1 MSKYP
6 KVNYIGNKEKIT
18 EWIIDEFP
26 IKKGTVLDLF
36 SGGCSV
42 SYALKENGFSVI
54 SNDVLYSNFIISK
67 AIIENS
73 SVKLDKYIF
82 NTNIDDC
89 IIKNKY
95 DKIKFLSNRLYFD
108 FEVKE
113 LATLLSISDTLIGYE
128 KYIFLALLRRAM
140 IRKLPYSRMNVPW
153 EQIKLLRDEEYS
165 YLKYKR
171 KRAYHNQSFTE
182 HMTENIDSYNNSIFS
197 NKECFAYNLDAL
209 DMINKI
215 DFVDA
220 VYMDPPYPSTM
231 NNYDSFYG
239 SFDEMFDLRKQH
251 IDFTHKNTFLEN
263 MELIIKM
270 LYGKTKNI
278 IISQNSRVQPSPN
291 DMKNMLE
298 RHGKVTIKEKKHNY
312 QVTGKDNKNENKEL
326 LFVLELKG

>member
-6 KVNYIGNKEKIT
+6 KINYIGNKEKIT
-18 EWIIDEFP
+18 KWIIDEFP
-26 IKKGTVLDLF
+26 IRKGTVLDLF

-42 SYALKENGFSVI
+42 SYALKENGFSVV

-73 SVKLDKYIF
+73 SVKLDENIF

-89 IIKNKY
+89 IIENKY
-95 DKIKFLSNRLYFD
+95 NKINFLSNRLYFD

-113 LATLLSISDTLIGYE
+113 LATLLAISDTLIEYE

-171 KRAYHNQSFTE
+171 RRAYHNQSFTD
-182 HMTENIDSYNNSIFS
+182 HMIENIDAYNNSIFS
-197 NKECFAYNLDAL
+197 NKECHAYNLDAL
-209 DMINKI
+209 DMINEI

-239 SFDEMFDLRKQH
+239 YFDEMFNLKKEH

-270 LYGKTKNI
+270 LHGKTKNI
-278 IISQNSRVQPSPN
+278 IISQNSRVQPSPS

-298 RHGKVTIKEKKHNY
+298 RHGKVAIKEKKHNY

-326 LFVLELKG
+326 LFILELKG